1 MKVTVYERL
10 PVFENPAAAV
20 MRNLKEP
27 DAVGVPESVAEVVG
41 VVGVRERPGGKAV
54 EV

>member
-1 MKVTVYERL
+1 
-10 PVFENPAAAV
+10 
-20 MRNLKEP
+20 MRKLKGP